1 VSNRLVVLAA
11 VALTGWAYARGRRHL
26 SERAHASGPRRGPAV
41 CFGAGLAAVVVA
53 LATPLD
59 HLTTERLWAHMAQ
72 HVVLVAVAAPLLVL
86 GRPLP
91 TLLWAIPA
99 GARAEVSRWWRRLAR
114 SHSRPAGW
122 LAWAAG
128 ALALHSLNHW
138 AWHAPGPYQAA
149 LRSESVHALEHA
161 TFLGTGL
168 LFWWAVVGARRRA
181 LYGAGVL
188 ITFFAALQGTA
199 LGAFM
204 TMAARPWY
212 PAYAQNAGAG
222 LTPLEDQQV
231 AGVIMWGPGG
241 LVYALA
247 AVLLFAA
254 WIGRLDAAPHGP
266 AAAGGPRPTA
276 GARTAVGGVPRTSG

>member
-1 VSNRLVVLAA
+1 M
-11 VALTGWAYARGRRHL
+11 AR
-26 SERAHASGPRRGPAV
+26 PGPAV
-41 CFGAGLAAVVVA
+41 AFATGLAAVVVV

-59 HLTTERLWAHMAQ
+59 HLAGERLWAHMVQ

-86 GRPLP
+86 GRPVP
-91 TLLWAIPA
+91 TLVWALPPA
-99 GARAEVSRWWRRLAR
+99 ARASASRWSRRLAR
-114 SHSRPAGW
+114 SHSHPAGW
-122 LAWAAG
+122 LVWATG
-128 ALALHSLNHW
+128 ALALHSVNHW
-138 AWHAPGPYQAA
+138 AWHAPGPYEAA
-149 LRSESVHALEHA
+149 LRSEWVHALEHA
-161 TFLGTGL
+161 GFLGTGL
-168 LFWWAVVGARRRA
+168 LFWWAVLGARRRA

-204 TMAARPWY
+204 TMAATPWY
-212 PAYAQNAGAG
+212 PAYTRVTGTG

-254 WIGRLDAAPHGP
+254 WIGRLDAAPAGP
-266 AAAGGPRPTA
+266 AAAGEPRSTA
-276 GARTAVGGVPRTSG
+276 GATTAVGGVARTSG